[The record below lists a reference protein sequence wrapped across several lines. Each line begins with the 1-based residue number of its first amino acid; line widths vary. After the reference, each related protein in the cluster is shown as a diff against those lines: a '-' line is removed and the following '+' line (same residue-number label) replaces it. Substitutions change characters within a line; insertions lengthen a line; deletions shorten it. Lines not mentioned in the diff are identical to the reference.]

1 MKQHRFT
8 EEQIIKLLQ
17 DDKKGEQPTLE
28 LCRAVGCSPASYYLW
43 KQKYGDATVD
53 EARRRLDQSSAVDH
67 AWPLRRLE
75 RENER
80 LLKLVGQQRLELE
93 GMKEI
98 LAKKH

>member
-1 MKQHRFT
+1 MKQRRFSD
-8 EEQIIKLLQ
+8 EQIIKLLQ
-17 DDKKGEQPTLE
+17 DAKKGEQPIEE

-53 EARRRLDQSSAVDH
+53 EARR
-67 AWPLRRLE
+67 LRRLE

-98 LAKKH
+98 LAKKR